1 MINYHFFSTSEEI
14 SDKLVQVISCFK
26 YVEEK
31 IDSETHK
38 HKSDS
43 VLAILRPKLLQIGFQ
58 VEHGKKA
65 DGLIKIPV
73 LFTPDGQVA
82 KYFFVDALHEQQR
95 IVVEVEAGRG
105 VENNQFLKDIFQ
117 ACMMPEIDYLV
128 IAVRNQ
134 YRKSKHF
141 HIVSKYLET
150 LYASKRLQLP
160 LKGILLIGY

>member
-14 SDKLVQVISCFK
+14 SDKLVRVISCFK

-73 LFTPDGQVA
+73 LFAPDGQVA
-82 KYFFVDALHEQQR
+82 KYFFVDALQSIPKRHFSG
-95 IVVEVEAGRG
+95 VHDAG
-105 VENNQFLKDIFQ
+105 N
-117 ACMMPEIDYLV
+117 
-128 IAVRNQ
+128 
-134 YRKSKHF
+134 
-141 HIVSKYLET
+141 
-150 LYASKRLQLP
+150 
-160 LKGILLIGY
+160 

>member
-1 MINYHFFSTSEEI
+1 
-14 SDKLVQVISCFK
+14 
-26 YVEEK
+26 
-31 IDSETHK
+31 
-38 HKSDS
+38 
-43 VLAILRPKLLQIGFQ
+43 LLQIGFQ

-150 LYASKRLQLP
+150 LYASKKLQLP
-160 LKGILLIGY
+160 LKGILLGY

>member
-1 MINYHFFSTSEEI
+1 MR
-14 SDKLVQVISCFK
+14 VISCFK

-82 KYFFVDALHEQQR
+82 KYFLSMHFMSNNVLLLKSR
-95 IVVEVEAGRG
+95 LGVV
-105 VENNQFLKDIFQ
+105 LKTI
-117 ACMMPEIDYLV
+117 
-128 IAVRNQ
+128 N
-134 YRKSKHF
+134 S
-141 HIVSKYLET
+141 
-150 LYASKRLQLP
+150 
-160 LKGILLIGY
+160 